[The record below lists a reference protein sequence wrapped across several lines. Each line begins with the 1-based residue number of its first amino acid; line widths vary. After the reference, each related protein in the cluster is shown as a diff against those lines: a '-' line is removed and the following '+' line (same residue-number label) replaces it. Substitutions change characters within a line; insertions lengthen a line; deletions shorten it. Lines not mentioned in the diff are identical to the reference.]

1 MKCSNCGKE
10 IAEDSLFCEYCGTK
24 TNLTV
29 PIKETVEPPKSKK
42 GLITFL
48 VILLFCC
55 FTCIAWMINREI
67 TYQNYIGRLATSYT
81 IGEGWTS
88 SNKRNDS
95 SSSKEYIFF
104 LDYSDCINIEYSVS
118 SEKNYD
124 KLLITLIHPNGDKSI
139 LLEASGQEHS
149 QISQHVWDSGTYKL
163 KVQYKKDGSYSQ
175 HSDKASIKRIFVER
189 NRIEQLFWFS
199 RDFFRL

>member
-29 PIKETVEPPKSKK
+29 PIKETVEPQKSKK
-42 GLITFL
+42 GSITFL

-67 TYQNYIGRLATSYT
+67 TYQDYIGRLATSYT
-81 IGEGWTS
+81 LGEEWTS

-104 LDYSDCINIEYSVS
+104 LDYSDCIYIDYSVS

-124 KLLITLIHPNGDKSI
+124 KLLITLIYPNDDQHV
-139 LLEASGQEHS
+139 LLETSGQENS
-149 QISQHVWDSGTYKL
+149 CISHTVWTSGTYKL
-163 KVQYKKDGSYSQ
+163 KVQYKKDGSESKYL
-175 HSDKASIKRIFVER
+175 DRASIKQIVVER
-189 NRIEQLFWFS
+189 NRIEQLLWFS